1 VKIEGGTLRKLILSA
16 TIATVILAL
25 PGVAGPAASA
35 QSITPG
41 APKSGTVSIQL
52 FNYYT
57 GPQEQA
63 ITGAVSAF
71 EKAYPTVK
79 VVVDDVPG
87 QNAVQKLVSLEAANQ
102 TPNIVVIDQSNI
114 YEFYPK
120 LVPLKNVFS
129 TAFINKFDQGGLN
142 SATYNHVQY
151 GVQVLGANDTALIYN
166 KQDFKAAGISSPPT
180 TWAQLLTDAKTL
192 TVPSANRYGI
202 GVSGIQTEEST
213 WQFLPFMWSNGGQLG
228 HLNSPA
234 SIQALQFWDTLV
246 QDKVMPSAAVDWTQ
260 GDVQNHFEVNDLAM
274 EINGPWNVPCLNK
287 PSVCGGSVA
296 PTSAA
301 ISWAVAPIPTRLPG
315 QKLIVPI
322 GGETWE
328 IGQGTPAQE
337 AASALFIQYLSDNT
351 QLNVRLT
358 NLMSYMPAIK
368 TETAAYD
375 KAYPAFAAW
384 ASELQNGIPR
394 MYANGKYGAVSAL
407 IQVAIGKVLSGSETP
422 QAALATAAA
431 GVTTIK

>member
-1 VKIEGGTLRKLILSA
+1 LRKTVLLSAVATLTVGLSGLGGT
-16 TIATVILAL
+16 
-25 PGVAGPAASA
+25 AASA
-35 QSITPG
+35 QSVTPG

-52 FNYYT
+52 FNYYAP

-63 ITGAVSAF
+63 ITGSISAF
-71 EKAYPTVK
+71 EKAYPTIK
-79 VVVDDVPG
+79 VVDDEVPG
-87 QNAVQKLVSLEAANQ
+87 QNAVQKLVSLESANQ

-120 LVPLKNVFS
+120 LVPLKTVFNS
-129 TAFINKFDQGGLN
+129 NFIHKFDQGGLD

-166 KQDFKAAGISSPPT
+166 KSDFKAAGIAGPPT
-180 TWAQLLTDAKTL
+180 TWAQLLSDAKKL

-213 WQFLPFMWSNGGQLG
+213 WQFLPFMWSNGGELS

-234 SIQALQFWDTLV
+234 SVQALQFWNTLV

-296 PTSAA
+296 PTANA
-301 ISWAVAPIPTRLPG
+301 VSWAVAPIPTRLAG

-328 IGQGTPAQE
+328 IGQSTQAKE
-337 AASALFIQYLSDNT
+337 AASALFIKYLADNT
-351 QLNVRLT
+351 ALNVRLT

-384 ASELQNGIPR
+384 ASELHNGIPR
-394 MYANGKYGAVSAL
+394 MYANGQYGAVSAL
-407 IQVAIGKVLSGSETP
+407 IQVAIGKVLSGAETP
-422 QAALATAAA
+422 QAAMATAAA
-431 GVTTIK
+431 GVANIK